1 MVQLNEQVQ
10 GAGGPKFT
18 LDIEGNLVPWDGD
31 TITTEQIADLGGW
44 EISQGVMLIDFRD
57 NSERMLQP
65 GEVVELRPG
74 LGFSKRVRFKRG

>member
-1 MVQLNEQVQ
+1 MVQLNEEVQ
-10 GAGGPKFT
+10 GPGGPKFT
-18 LDIEGNLVPWDGD
+18 LDIEGNLVSWDED

-44 EISQGVMLIDFRD
+44 EISQGVLLIDFRD
-57 NSERMLQP
+57 NSERTLQA